1 MTLQQQE
8 RSTLNDGIEE
18 RYILASDYAGSIMNY
33 YENKRGALKDEY
45 ENFFLYF
52 ARLVQL
58 TQCLEELSKEHDRK
72 VVSDTKNWLLNKD
85 KDTNFEHRVQ
95 MGLIEFEKYQNLLSN
110 KGLIV
115 LPTRGR

>member
-58 TQCLEELSKEHDRK
+58 TQCLEELSKERER
-72 VVSDTKNWLLNKD
+72 VAETKNWLLNKD

-95 MGLIEFEKYQNLLSN
+95 MGLVEFEKYQNLLSN

>member
-18 RYILASDYAGSIMNY
+18 RYILASDYAGGIMNH
-33 YENKRGALKDEY
+33 YETKRGTLKDEY

-58 TQCLEELSKEHDRK
+58 TQCLEELSKDHDQAAVK
-72 VVSDTKNWLLNKD
+72 EIKEWILNKD
-85 KDTNFEHRVQ
+85 QDTNFEHRVQ
-95 MGLIEFEKYQNLLSN
+95 TGLGMFEKYQKLLSS

-115 LPTRGR
+115 LPSRGR